1 MHPSSGAI
9 CKESMMEDNGNN
21 QYQPFQQFQPNQ
33 PQPPYNQ
40 MLLPHRGTLILIF
53 GIVGIVGCGIFAILA
68 WLFGNEDL
76 KKMNMGQMDPSG
88 RDITNT
94 GRILGIIGTGL
105 MALGILGSIIYF
117 VFIIGIAGAAASGF

>member
-1 MHPSSGAI
+1 
-9 CKESMMEDNGNN
+9 
-21 QYQPFQQFQPNQ
+21 
-33 PQPPYNQ
+33 
-40 MLLPHRGTLILIF
+40 MLLPHRGTLILVF
-53 GIVGIVGCGIFAILA
+53 GIVGIVACGIFAILA

-88 RDITNT
+88 RDTTNT